1 MATLIVTN
9 GRSGVDS
16 IRTAGIAGEIFS
28 WDDVLHDGPVPGGYE
43 LSVLSALRARY
54 LASVEDMPFDK
65 IHAAFESRNKQ
76 LQGARSFDELVLF
89 FEHDLYD
96 QLQVLQ
102 VLFLLQTDVSYSGR
116 ITMAEPSTYIGY
128 CEPEMLVEAFEQR
141 APVDADCIDAGVK
154 YWEAFTAETPEKLGE
169 MLRYETPLL
178 PHMQPAMRRLAESYP
193 NVDTG
198 LSRTEYQILTILA
211 EGPENAGVLFRKNQD
226 MEEAMF
232 LGDSSFMKRLGVLCA
247 GNNPLVQV
255 VSNGLGS
262 PSGASLQYPH
272 ILKQSF
278 QITAAG
284 RGVLSGE
291 LHRNNYI
298 PVDRWIGGTHLSAAQ
313 VWYWH
318 PEELR
323 FVG

>member
-1 MATLIVTN
+1 MATLVVTN

-16 IRTAGIAGEIFS
+16 IRAAGVEGEIFS

-43 LSVLSALRARY
+43 LPVLSELRARY
-54 LASVEDMPFDK
+54 LASVDEMSFDK
-65 IHAAFESRNKQ
+65 IKTAFEARDAQ
-76 LQGARSFDELVLF
+76 LLGARSFDELVLF

-96 QLQVLQ
+96 QLQLLQ
-102 VLFLLQTDVSYSGR
+102 VLFLLHTDVSYSGH
-116 ITMAEPSTYIGY
+116 IAMAEPPTYIGY
-128 CEPEMLVEAFEQR
+128 CKPEALMEAFGTRSQ
-141 APVDADCIDAGVK
+141 VDAACIDAGVK
-154 YWEAFTAETPEKLGE
+154 YWEAFTAETPDKLGE

-178 PHMQPAMRRLAESYP
+178 PHMQPALLRLAESYP

-198 LSRTEYQILTILA
+198 LSRTEQQILTILA
-211 EGPENAGVLFRKNQD
+211 DGPENAGILFRKNQE
-226 MEEAMF
+226 MEVAMF
-232 LGDSSFMKRLGVLCA
+232 LGDASFMQRLSLLCS

-255 VSNGLGS
+255 VSNGMGA
-262 PSGASLQYPH
+262 PSGASLVYPH

-284 RGVLSGE
+284 RSVLSGE
-291 LHRNNYI
+291 MQRTNFI
-298 PVDRWIGGTHLSAAQ
+298 PVDRWIGGVHLSAAQ

-318 PEELR
+318 PEEFR